1 MFNAKTLEEIDE
13 INLADL
19 ETIDKSIISS
29 RAAHIYLSNIKDYR
43 ENCKTTIE
51 QRNKLTLQE
60 RTMFDTNLIQKLTQ
74 NYETKIE
81 MINDNLQ
88 TKENEIEQLKKE
100 LEENPNQELQ
110 FILDQKQADL
120 ADLQK
125 STANELNQMESE
137 YKQQLAKKE
146 ADRKLEIE
154 ELKMANNNAM
164 SEKEKEMQQL
174 MQELEDYKS
183 KQEKMIEINKD
194 PVVSIDH
201 RENYNQSDP
210 DCFTKLY
217 N

>member
-1 MFNAKTLEEIDE
+1 
-13 INLADL
+13 
-19 ETIDKSIISS
+19 
-29 RAAHIYLSNIKDYR
+29 
-43 ENCKTTIE
+43 
-51 QRNKLTLQE
+51 
-60 RTMFDTNLIQKLTQ
+60 MFDTNLIQKLTQ